1 MAWRDQRPD
10 RAITLGTEALRLWD
24 RPGGCRTHSAVWPS
38 SRSPP
43 LTSTLGQTE
52 KAVDVARQ
60 TLEPTQLWLPD
71 ELEAAIQGACEAWD
85 QGRARESRPA
95 CRGRGG
101 TGPKASIRLTEAH
114 WYHNR

>member
-10 RAITLGTEALRLWD
+10 RAITLGTEALRLWGSTW
-24 RPGGCRTHSAVWPS
+24 RSTHFAVWPS

-71 ELEAAIQGACEAWD
+71 ELEAAIQGACEAWERGEPEKA
-85 QGRARESRPA
+85 GRHVGDAV
-95 CRGRGG
+95 
-101 TGPKASIRLTEAH
+101 TLAH
-114 WYHNR
+114 ELRYA